1 MGGDPYAVDGVAFLI
16 WVIISEF
23 HAGCIL
29 KKTGE
34 YALPVSSWSICNL

>member
-1 MGGDPYAVDGVAFLI
+1 MQVDGVAFLI

-29 KKTGE
+29 KDRRLCLTRE
-34 YALPVSSWSICNL
+34 QVVNL